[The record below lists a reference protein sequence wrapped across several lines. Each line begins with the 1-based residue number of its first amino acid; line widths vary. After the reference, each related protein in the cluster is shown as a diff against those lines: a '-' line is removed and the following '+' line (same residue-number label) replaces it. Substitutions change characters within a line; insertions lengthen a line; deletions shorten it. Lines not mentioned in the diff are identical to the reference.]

1 MRQIYNL
8 NFDMQSFRSKTY
20 FKAKLV
26 FDYNF
31 LELDSKFLK
40 LDFNFLELDLSFS
53 KSYSKTL
60 GVPLELLV
68 RAKPSPR

>member
-1 MRQIYNL
+1 
-8 NFDMQSFRSKTY
+8 MQSFRSKTY

-26 FDYNF
+26 FDYNFLELDSNF